1 MGNLYLHTLN
11 TAGISGSKEK
21 ESCGSHYREDSPD
34 TDDAHYLHRISIGLE
49 EKIKRFYTECWGV
62 LKSTLPTFFSL

>member
-1 MGNLYLHTLN
+1 MR
-11 TAGISGSKEK
+11 KQRK

-49 EKIKRFYTECWGV
+49 EKMKKRGSRFTI
-62 LKSTLPTFFSL
+62 FHM